1 MALFIR
7 GFPTPFQ
14 IKKSLVATIKKQR
27 RGSGMANH
35 AYCSELILWKVEMV
49 GPLGKSCGV
58 KELARRNS
66 PHLSAF
72 ASVAWILTIL
82 PR

>member
-1 MALFIR
+1 
-7 GFPTPFQ
+7 
-14 IKKSLVATIKKQR
+14 
-27 RGSGMANH
+27 MANH
-35 AYCSELILWKVEMV
+35 GYCSELILWKVETV
-49 GPLGKSCGV
+49 GPLGKSGGV